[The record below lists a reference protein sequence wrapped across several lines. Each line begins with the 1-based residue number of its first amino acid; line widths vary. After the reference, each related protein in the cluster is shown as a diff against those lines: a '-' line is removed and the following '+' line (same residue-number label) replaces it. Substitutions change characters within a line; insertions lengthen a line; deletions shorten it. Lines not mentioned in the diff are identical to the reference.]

1 MRHQLRIAACLG
13 LMFFSQAL
21 LALGLGNAEVRS
33 YLNQPLEARIQLL
46 NAATEELESVTA
58 GLANAADFE
67 RLGLTRTV
75 SVPLHFRVNTEPD
88 QAYVE
93 VTSRLPV
100 SDPVVQLVLE
110 VRWTGGRMLR
120 EYTLF
125 LDPPTVAARAPAPMV
140 SERRPAE
147 APVRPEP
154 DYPDPDEADFV
165 ETVKTPVAPTRPEP
179 VPDQSGTEMSHVETE
194 PEISVEVQPVTP
206 ASQAEAPAPVEVE
219 QPASPA
225 VAVAPAALVPGAG
238 QEYGPV
244 QRGDTLWGIASN
256 YARGTSYTVNQAML
270 AIQRMNPD
278 AFGGNNINVLHRGA
292 ILRMPPLHELDR
304 LGENEASAEAIRQE
318 QAYRDTRSGT
328 PYEAAPPVIADAALA
343 PISGESRPTSAP
355 ASIAA
360 AEEARL
366 ELVPPAAGSDAPGGG
381 GADEQATGG
390 LSSEELEEVL
400 ARTEE
405 ELANAQQE
413 NTYLNNR
420 IQELEQQIAAA
431 SGEGLVADSAMAGL
445 ESGLRENRLDPG
457 EPAQPTA
464 GSDDTAWYQGAAG
477 WLAGLL
483 VLAVG
488 VAVWLLRRTGA
499 SQRKPEAGAAV
510 GNEVELR
517 AAQAR
522 GMTEE
527 L

>member
-1 MRHQLRIAACLG
+1 
-13 LMFFSQAL
+13 
-21 LALGLGNAEVRS
+21 
-33 YLNQPLEARIQLL
+33 
-46 NAATEELESVTA
+46 
-58 GLANAADFE
+58 
-67 RLGLTRTV
+67 
-75 SVPLHFRVNTEPD
+75 
-88 QAYVE
+88 
-93 VTSRLPV
+93 
-100 SDPVVQLVLE
+100 
-110 VRWTGGRMLR
+110 
-120 EYTLF
+120 
-125 LDPPTVAARAPAPMV
+125 
-140 SERRPAE
+140 
-147 APVRPEP
+147 
-154 DYPDPDEADFV
+154 
-165 ETVKTPVAPTRPEP
+165 
-179 VPDQSGTEMSHVETE
+179 
-194 PEISVEVQPVTP
+194 VQPVTP

-304 LGENEASAEAIRQE
+304 LSENEASAEAIRQE

-488 VAVWLLRRTGA
+488 VAVWLLRRSGA

-510 GNEVELR
+510 DNEVELR